1 MPVEIK
7 HGNKTFVVD
16 PSGDVKEGSYV
27 LYLCEYRLGEAD
39 VGRVSEVANDG
50 RLYLDG
56 PGVIVTLDQP
66 FILLKEVVEE
76 GEEEEEYED
85 DRIDAEF
92 RDDPLLRKLENTTE
106 KLTPEETQ
114 LAQWTTTTRVFS
126 HDLKKGIP
134 YAIKHKD
141 LGNISYG
148 LYSGLLNPVTALFRH
163 LNGESKISIEQLKS
177 GLIEIYEVVED
188 EEESI
193 WN

>member
-1 MPVEIK
+1 MSVQIK

-27 LYLCEYRLGEAD
+27 LYLYEYRLGE
-39 VGRVSEVANDG
+39 VEMGRVSEVANDG

-66 FILLKEVVEE
+66 FILLKEIVEE
-76 GEEEEEYED
+76 DED

-92 RDDPLLRKLENTTE
+92 RNDPLLRKLESTTE

-141 LGNISYG
+141 SGNISYG

-163 LNGESKISIEQLKS
+163 LNGESKISIEQLNS
-177 GLIEIYEVVED
+177 GLIEINEIVED
-188 EEESI
+188 KEESI

>member
-1 MPVEIK
+1 MSVQIK

-27 LYLCEYRLGEAD
+27 LYLYEYRLGEVE

-66 FILLKEVVEE
+66 FILLKEIVEE
-76 GEEEEEYED
+76 DED

-92 RDDPLLRKLENTTE
+92 RNDPLLRKLENTTE

-134 YAIKHKD
+134 YAIKHKNS
-141 LGNISYG
+141 GNILYG

-188 EEESI
+188 GEESI